1 MLCLYWSL
9 IEFWH
14 LQQQS
19 IHTVKSVRPV
29 NLGKPWINS
38 ISYCVGLCSGVH
50 MLNMPIQA
58 NFYHILYCLSIVNII
73 RIKNTDWMKRFM
85 QMKLTPNHTQNLAC
99 LCECVY
105 RVLSLFHCIDDDL
118 QAIIS
123 IHIQKRSLF
132 NNRISECI
140 LNDLI
145 LSCRYKS
152 YNIVCVCGKFSIKI
166 RIKID
171 LCYSLYR
178 NVHDRFDLVWSAHLN
193 DLPVPLV
200 R

>member
-19 IHTVKSVRPV
+19 IHTVTSVRPV

-99 LCECVY
+99 LC
-105 RVLSLFHCIDDDL
+105 
-118 QAIIS
+118 
-123 IHIQKRSLF
+123 
-132 NNRISECI
+132 
-140 LNDLI
+140 
-145 LSCRYKS
+145 
-152 YNIVCVCGKFSIKI
+152 VCVCLSCFVS
-166 RIKID
+166 
-171 LCYSLYR
+171 LPLYR
-178 NVHDRFDLVWSAHLN
+178 RWLTSDYFNSYSKTIAIQQQNKWVYSERSN
-193 DLPVPLV
+193 IKLPL
-200 R
+200 